1 MRSAVFAICAGAS
14 DSPSRNRW
22 RLISATRARSLE
34 LALLADDEN
43 RPVYRYKINDE
54 DAGIDHEGP
63 AQRPR
68 RRHRDV
74 LLGDRCRPECR
85 THQIALGSG
94 ESVASRLIMCC
105 SSARKLQLEYGRH
118 SGPPVILLPSTNPK
132 RDMPGRWV
140 ADNCPDSKITASPR

>member
-1 MRSAVFAICAGAS
+1 MRSAGFAICAGTS

-68 RRHRDV
+68 RRHRDDPGLHAPDVWRHGPPDDRHREV
-74 LLGDRCRPECR
+74 LLGDRCPTGMSNTSNR
-85 THQIALGSG
+85 LG
-94 ESVASRLIMCC
+94 ER
-105 SSARKLQLEYGRH
+105 
-118 SGPPVILLPSTNPK
+118 
-132 RDMPGRWV
+132 
-140 ADNCPDSKITASPR
+140 